1 VAAQA
6 VKAKVRTKVRT
17 KVTAVTAQAAVAA
30 NSGISPEVVVV
41 VPEGTD
47 LTRIQVQL
55 KATPFLSVSP
65 SVTHKFPKALK
76 QRRDEAV
83 RCPAHYMSYP
93 SNTNDEWHVVLPPD
107 LKG

>member
-1 VAAQA
+1 
-6 VKAKVRTKVRT
+6 
-17 KVTAVTAQAAVAA
+17 
-30 NSGISPEVVVV
+30 VV

-93 SNTNDEWHVVLPPD
+93 SNTNDEWPSPVACHVVLPPD